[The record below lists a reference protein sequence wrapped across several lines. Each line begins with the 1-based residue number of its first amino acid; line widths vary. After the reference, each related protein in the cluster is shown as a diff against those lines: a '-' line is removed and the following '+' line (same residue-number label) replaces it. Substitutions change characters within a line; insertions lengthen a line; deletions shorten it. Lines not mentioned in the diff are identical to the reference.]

1 MKVNQLLTPKI
12 PTQIP
17 ALYFLLLFRKREML
31 KKPVEEQEADQVA
44 HLKFLAGSYK
54 PEFWYM
60 EVFECFRR
68 LYSSAALVFVTP
80 GSATQAVVAF
90 VVVTNECGK
99 SYRTVTIPSTKHC
112 FLSPQTEIR
121 YTIPSHLVSKRQFRT
136 QRCYLQPFF
145 ESKHTPLRLLL
156 AQLTIVVYF
165 SCRQFQKPVA
175 NVLAPVGE
183 G

>member
-17 ALYFLLLFRKREML
+17 ALYFLLLFRKREIL
-31 KKPVEEQEADQVA
+31 KKPVEEQDADQVG
-44 HLKFLAGSYK
+44 HLSFLAASYK

-90 VVVTNECGK
+90 VVVTK
-99 SYRTVTIPSTKHC
+99 STFASKVTHSCSNSFNHAGA
-112 FLSPQTEIR
+112 
-121 YTIPSHLVSKRQFRT
+121 VS
-136 QRCYLQPFF
+136 
-145 ESKHTPLRLLL
+145 
-156 AQLTIVVYF
+156 
-165 SCRQFQKPVA
+165 
-175 NVLAPVGE
+175 
-183 G
+183 